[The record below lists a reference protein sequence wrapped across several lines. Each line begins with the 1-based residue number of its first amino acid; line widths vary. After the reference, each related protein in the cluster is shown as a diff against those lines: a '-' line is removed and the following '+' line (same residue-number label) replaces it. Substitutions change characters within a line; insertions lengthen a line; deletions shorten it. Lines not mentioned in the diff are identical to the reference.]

1 MNSIAASFFIIIA
14 GAGSVSLLIKKIRVL
29 RMNDIKTKLPWHV
42 EWIDPYNNVH
52 GFRYGSEDMVKR
64 WAHHMNVEG
73 YVVTVYAPGDDD

>member
-1 MNSIAASFFIIIA
+1 
-14 GAGSVSLLIKKIRVL
+14 
-29 RMNDIKTKLPWHV
+29 MNDIKTKLPWHV